1 MISLSLRYYSK
12 EGGKDML
19 GMNSKRMLVSGKFA
33 DEIRERI
40 RRIQAGQ
47 LTERDLEEIRKG
59 REAIKNV
66 SIVWK

>member
-1 MISLSLRYYSK
+1 
-12 EGGKDML
+12 ML

-47 LTERDLEEIRKG
+47 LTERDFEEIRKG

>member
-1 MISLSLRYYSK
+1 
-12 EGGKDML
+12 ML

-66 SIVWK
+66 SIVWKQFLGWNIYLKA